1 MLREQS
7 EAAGKITDPKFHT
20 YVAAALTCAL
30 IGGAIGFAA
39 GYGIRSTTSGDLF
52 ASSSVLGQSTASS
65 PKPSDTPDA
74 PSKPTWAVDESKS
87 PVDDSP
93 SVILSIS
100 TSKPTRSRFGSPSD
114 SQLIVR
120 CREHKTELYIAL
132 DDFLG
137 SQSSQVIYRID
148 DQPSRT
154 GTWSHST
161 DGKAVFAP
169 GAIPLSR
176 ELATAKTLFARI
188 SDFRGTSYDVEFEVE
203 GLSAL
208 LPKVA
213 AACKWD
219 T

>member
-1 MLREQS
+1 MLKEQT
-7 EAAGKITDPKFHT
+7 EETGMAADPKFYT

-30 IGGAIGFAA
+30 IGGAVGFAA

-52 ASSSVLGQSTASS
+52 APTSVLGKSSPSS
-65 PKPSDTPDA
+65 PKPSGTPDTPA
-74 PSKPTWAVDESKS
+74 MPTWEVDESKS

-93 SVILSIS
+93 SVILSIA
-100 TSKPTRSRFGSPSD
+100 TSKPTRSRFGSPTD

-120 CREHKTELYIAL
+120 CREHKTEVYIAL

-137 SQSSQVIYRID
+137 SESSQVIYRLD
-148 DQPSRT
+148 NQPSRT

-169 GAIPLSR
+169 NAISLSR
-176 ELATAKTLFARI
+176 ELATARTLFARI
-188 SDFRGTSYDVEFEVE
+188 SDFQGTSYDIEFKVE
-203 GLSAL
+203 GLGTL

-213 AACKWD
+213 TACKWEA
-219 T
+219 